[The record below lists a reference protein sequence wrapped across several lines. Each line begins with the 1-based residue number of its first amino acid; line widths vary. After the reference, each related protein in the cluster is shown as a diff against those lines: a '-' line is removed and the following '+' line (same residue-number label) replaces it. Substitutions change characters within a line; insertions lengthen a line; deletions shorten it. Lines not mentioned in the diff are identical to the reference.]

1 MHGGPM
7 LQAEKL
13 LALAKRQFNRREY
26 HLAEDLVNFV
36 LREDD
41 KNLDARLLL
50 ARILDRAGRRNLA
63 IQELEIIARL
73 CRVSR
78 RTCPEADALLHELDF
93 ENSILPSG
101 SDEDGGGDG
110 DGFDEGTALPKEGD
124 PFNAIRA
131 SRGISPYFGFP
142 EKIGGEQI
150 NNYGFTAAKNKK
162 RIDYP
167 YTPAPGEFVV
177 AIFGGSV
184 ASGFCQDE
192 AEYLEEALALHPD
205 LKGRTPVVLNF
216 AAGAVKQPQQLF
228 YLNYFLGLGQKFDLV
243 INIDGFNDVPGAVA
257 NRYHGFHPAMPQ
269 AMLLKSFDVMTSVPR
284 LDRASLKYFT
294 RLARAE
300 HRLHK
305 MGQSP
310 WRYLLPGAIKSRQ
323 RAAIQHLRRYP
334 PEALEVDSLM
344 EVQRAGERDYLA
356 EGPEGRAEIRGEVVD
371 LWKNYTR
378 LMIGACDFAGVP
390 YIHAIQPNRS
400 HFNKVLSG
408 GDAEVLTRP
417 MNRLFEAVV
426 RDAWP
431 EMIEFLSEI
440 GKFRRIY
447 CHMTDVMDDLTE
459 DVLADADCHFN
470 ARGHRAMAERL
481 CAYLDA
487 TAFAETPAEAEME
500 SA

>member
-1 MHGGPM
+1 MQ
-7 LQAEKL
+7 QAEKL

-41 KNLDARLLL
+41 KNIDARLLL
-50 ARILDRAGRRNLA
+50 ARTLDRAGRRNLA
-63 IQELEIIARL
+63 ILELEIIARL
-73 CRVSR
+73 CRASR
-78 RTCPEADALLHELDF
+78 KTCPEADALLQELDF
-93 ENSILPSG
+93 ENSALPST
-101 SDEDGGGDG
+101 STGDG
-110 DGFDEGTALPKEGD
+110 DGFDDGAPRPKEGD
-124 PFNAIRA
+124 PLNAIRA

-142 EKIGGEQI
+142 EKTGGERI
-150 NNYGFTAAKNKK
+150 NNYGFATTKNKK

-167 YTPAPGEFVV
+167 YTPADDEFVV

-192 AEYLEEALALHPD
+192 AAYLEEALAGHPD
-205 LKGRTPVVLNF
+205 LKGHLPVVLNF
-216 AAGAVKQPQQLF
+216 AAGSVKQPQQLF

-269 AMLLKSFDVMTSVPR
+269 AMLLKSFDVMTGVPR

-305 MGQSP
+305 IRQSP
-310 WRYLLPGAIKSRQ
+310 WKYLVPDSVKSRQ
-323 RAAIQHLRRYP
+323 LAAIQRMRRYP
-334 PEALEVDSLM
+334 PEELEVDSLL
-344 EVQRAGERDYLA
+344 EVQRGGERDYLA
-356 EGPEGRAEIRGEVVD
+356 EGADGRAEIRSEVVD

-400 HFNKVLSG
+400 YSIKVING
-408 GDAEVLTRP
+408 GDADVLTRP
-417 MNRLFEAVV
+417 MNRMFEAVV

-431 EMIEFLSEI
+431 EMIEFLNEI

-447 CHMTDVMDDLTE
+447 CHMTDVMDDLAD

-470 ARGHRAMAERL
+470 RRGHRAMAERL

-487 TAFAETPAEAEME
+487 TAFAEDPAEPQME